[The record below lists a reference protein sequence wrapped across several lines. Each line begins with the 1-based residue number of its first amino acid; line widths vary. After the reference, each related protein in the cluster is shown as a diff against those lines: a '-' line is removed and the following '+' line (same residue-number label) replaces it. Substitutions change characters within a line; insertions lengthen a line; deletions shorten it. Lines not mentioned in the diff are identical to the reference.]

1 MNLSEEELDIIAEKL
16 FQRLM
21 KQQEIFE
28 QENNTFIINDE
39 FGNNRTVTEL
49 EYLHFELYKLEGLE
63 SKYVEDE
70 EFEKANMIKNKI
82 RHIKNKINRL

>member
-16 FQRLM
+16 FQKLM
-21 KQQEIFE
+21 KQQEAFE
-28 QENNTFIINDE
+28 QQNNTYIINDE

-49 EYLHFELYKLEGLE
+49 EYLHFELYKLEDLE
-63 SKYVEDE
+63 SKYVADEDY
-70 EFEKANMIKNKI
+70 EKANIIKNKI